1 MPGRDALEHL
11 TELLMLGEVA
21 VEWCAFDQL
30 LVSANPDNLA
40 VLENDDQVTVDHSRE
55 SVGNNK

>member
-21 VEWCAFDQL
+21 VEWCALDQL
-30 LVSANPDNLA
+30 LVSANPNDLA